1 VHESELE
8 MVDASVLCK
17 ATKVKYLGQFEY
29 VKQMR
34 VRSKR
39 NLFCI
44 LRSYPDLNVDIFLPG
59 YGLHCGE
66 FCVWQILTEHSRR
79 EVRKDEENEPK

>member
-1 VHESELE
+1 
-8 MVDASVLCK
+8 MVDPEVLWK
-17 ATKVKYLGQFEY
+17 ATKDKYLGQFEY
-29 VKQMR
+29 VKHMR

-44 LRSYPDLNVDIFLPG
+44 LRSYTKLDVDTFLPG

-79 EVRKDEENEPK
+79 EVRKDEEAAMVVSRA